1 MKIIKKMMN
10 FFIIQKDKIINK
22 KNNMKKKKITLTWII
37 SNKCYKIQKKILKV
51 WVNRIYFSIL
61 L

>member
-37 SNKCYKIQKKILKV
+37 SNKCYKIQKKTLKV